1 MRKFLHNERKDVYN
15 MEEKIGKPVR
25 IFGVVYNEKEG
36 LSIQNRQEFH
46 PLELEFI
53 LTSLNIAQAPFTEP
67 EKDKAKMLEVEVS
80 DENFKISA
88 NNFKIPWELAGVMR
102 KVIQHLNIR

>member
-1 MRKFLHNERKDVYN
+1 

-46 PLELEFI
+46 NLELEFI
-53 LTSLNIAQAPFTEP
+53 ITSLNLSAAPFTEP
-67 EKDKAKMLEVEVS
+67 EKDKSKALEVEVS
-80 DENFKISA
+80 DEGFKISL
-88 NNFKIPWELAGVMR
+88 NNFKVPWELAGVMR